1 MLKQNKTKTEHITST
16 GLSQNSN
23 VIFFTTISRETLFFR
38 NAVILRG
45 KKNHPLNLSLLSFL
59 AHPIIP
65 ETHTEL

>member
-1 MLKQNKTKTEHITST
+1 MLKQNKTKTEHITPT

-23 VIFFTTISRETLFFR
+23 VIFFTTKSRETLFFR

-45 KKNHPLNLSLLSFL
+45 KKNHPLNLSLSFL

-65 ETHTEL
+65 EIHTEL